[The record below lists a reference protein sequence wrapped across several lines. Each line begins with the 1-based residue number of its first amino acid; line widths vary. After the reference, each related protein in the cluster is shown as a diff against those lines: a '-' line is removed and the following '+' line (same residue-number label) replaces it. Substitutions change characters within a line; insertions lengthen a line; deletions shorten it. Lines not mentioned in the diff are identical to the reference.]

1 MAQETLNLG
10 TNANSGDGDTLRA
23 AMIKVNNNF
32 TEIYASPLFN
42 DGVAISDNQISAVS
56 YTHLTLPTKRI
67 V

>member
-42 DGVAISDNQISAVS
+42 DGVAISDNQISANLS
-56 YTHLTLPTKRI
+56 LIHI
-67 V
+67 